1 MATKKKTQVESVP
14 LAQKLL
20 HRVVDYYHRTCRD
33 EPAVHQF
40 LENCGITDPVL
51 FDVFRIGYSNGSL
64 FRIIPEDGPIIEQLK
79 ALGILT
85 AEGDERFSQCVI
97 FPVFDENGQVVNLHG
112 YRTQDVAN
120 SEITLPGN
128 GSGVWNLEVLRN
140 QDSILLTPSI
150 LDSLALVQAG
160 ITNTISVHA
169 TLGITED
176 ALKAFR
182 QNHTREILL
191 LFDDENQANAISSQ
205 LGRFEHRIAKLP
217 KSPYR
222 YLLKNSP
229 DDLESIVYG
238 SGEEPQPSEQAYRE
252 DTEDGFILKICR
264 RKYIIKG
271 IESFPN
277 KLRANIRIEK
287 NKEFHIDTLDLYSA
301 KARKPLIKEI
311 ADFYKADREVIGHD
325 MDRIITE
332 VEFFIEKRKQD
343 CGQIFVNIPDKDKRE
358 ALKFGKQE
366 KLAQQIIEDLAQCG
380 YVGEEVNKLL
390 GYLAMSS
397 RKMDNPLSV
406 MILSGSGAGK
416 TSLQDTILRLC
427 PPEDLV
433 KLTSLTGKAL
443 FYKKELSLAH
453 KVLALA
459 EDQGAVDA
467 DYAIRNLITSDEL
480 TIESTVKDAVTG
492 KLSTMTNVVKCKTS
506 VFKTTTNP
514 ETNPET
520 RSRFIILSVDESPQQ
535 TRRILDYQRY
545 METLD
550 GFLEKKQREAII
562 HKHQNF
568 QRLLQPVM
576 VFNPYAQFL
585 SYIDDR
591 LQVRRDHPKYMAII
605 KAITFVN
612 QMQRERKQLDD
623 GTEYI
628 EVSLDDIAL
637 ANEIAHSLLG
647 NTLDELSDPSRRL
660 LELIHAMVDGIAGEM
675 ETDKRNITFTRRQIR
690 EHIHWSDY
698 QIKTHIRQ
706 LVDLEYLGVVHG
718 RKGKQY
724 SYCLYYNGEGRDG
737 SKFLLGLKD
746 VDTLC
751 SEIQALKT

>member
-1 MATKKKTQVESVP
+1 MVNKNKSQVGSVS

-20 HRVVDYYHRTCRD
+20 HRVVEYYHRTGRD
-33 EPAVHQF
+33 ESAAHQF
-40 LENCGITDPVL
+40 LDSCGITDPVL

-64 FRIIPEDGPIIEQLK
+64 FSIIPEDGPIIEQLQS
-79 ALGILT
+79 LGVLT
-85 AEGDERFSQCVI
+85 SDGREYFEDCLV
-97 FPVFDENGQVVNLHG
+97 FPVYGDNGQVVNLYG
-112 YRTQDVAN
+112 RRIQDGA
-120 SEITLPGN
+120 EIALPN
-128 GSGVWNLEVLRN
+128 NTAGVWNAETLKN
-140 QDSILLTPSI
+140 QDSILLAPSI
-150 LDSLALVQAG
+150 LDALALIQAG
-160 ITNTISVHA
+160 MKNTIPVH
-169 TLGITED
+169 TGITD
-176 ALKAFR
+176 DHMAAFR
-182 QNHTREILL
+182 QNNTRELIVA
-191 LFDDENQANAISSQ
+191 FDDQQQAQTIGSQ
-205 LGRFEHRIAKLP
+205 LDRFQTRLAKLP

-229 DDLESIVYG
+229 EDLESIIYG
-238 SGEEPQPSEQAYRE
+238 NGPQQKPSEQPQRE
-252 DTEDGFILKICR
+252 DIEDGFILNICR
-264 RKYIIKG
+264 RKYTIRG

-287 NKEFHIDTLDLYSA
+287 NKQFHIDTLDLYSA
-301 KARKPLIKEI
+301 KARKPLVKEI
-311 ADFYKADREVIGHD
+311 ADFYNADREVINHD
-325 MDRIITE
+325 LDRIITE
-332 VEFFIEKRKQD
+332 VEQFIDKRKRD
-343 CGQIFVNIPDKDKRE
+343 SGQIFVNIPDKDKQQ
-358 ALKFGKQE
+358 ALKFGKQGN
-366 KLAQQIIEDLAQCG
+366 LAEAIINDLGICG

-480 TIESTVKDAVTG
+480 SIASTVKDAVTG

-514 ETNPET
+514 DTNPET

-535 TRRILDYQRY
+535 TKRILEYQRY
-545 METLD
+545 METLE
-550 GFLEKKQREAII
+550 GFIEKKQRDAVVN
-562 HKHQNF
+562 KHQNF
-568 QRLLQPVM
+568 QRLLRPVM
-576 VFNPYAQFL
+576 VFNPYARHL

-605 KAITFVN
+605 KAIAFVN
-612 QMQRERKQLDD
+612 QMQREIKTLDD

-628 EVSLDDIAL
+628 EVTLDDIAL
-637 ANEIAHSLLG
+637 ANEIAHSQLG
-647 NTLDELSDPSRRL
+647 NTLDELSEPSRRL
-660 LELIHAMVDGIAGEM
+660 LELINVMVDGIANEM
-675 ETDKRNITFTRRQIR
+675 DTDKRGITFTRRQIR
-690 EHIHWSDY
+690 EHINWSDY

-706 LVDLEYLGVVHG
+706 LVDLEYLGVVRG
-718 RKGKQY
+718 RKGSQY
-724 SYCLYYNGEGRDG
+724 SYCLY
-737 SKFLLGLKD
+737 
-746 VDTLC
+746 
-751 SEIQALKT
+751 